1 MGMLKNYGT
10 YFRINSSDKMKNRF
24 LLFVLL
30 VFSNTIAQQL
40 TCSAFVISDEN
51 ILLAKNLD
59 YELGNGL
66 VLFNPKDKIKKSL
79 YDEGFENIWKSK
91 FNSITFN
98 HFGINQPLGGM
109 NETGLVIEEL
119 STWPTEY
126 PTNGI
131 MNLTEF
137 EWIQYQ
143 LDNYSTVK
151 EVILNIANVAISK
164 FYFSLHYII
173 VDSTGDKAI
182 LEFIKGEAKLYKDE
196 SLPLPIL
203 TNNNYL
209 ELIKYVKLVPKSH
222 HNKLDVNNSQ
232 DRFLKIRQLLKNG
245 INEDNFEGC
254 LTAMEVL
261 DSVKVPDT
269 QWSIVYDVVNKNI
282 YFKTKLNEDLQVL
295 SFSKS
300 DLLND
305 TYYYLSLNSS
315 IQNEFIKFTTSS
327 NSEYLNK
334 LEKDII
340 NYNGNK
346 KSELVNKIN
355 LYLK

>member
-1 MGMLKNYGT
+1 MNEKCIL
-10 YFRINSSDKMKNRF
+10 ILIVF
-24 LLFVLL
+24 LIQH
-30 VFSNTIAQQL
+30 SIDGQQL
-40 TCSAFVISDEN
+40 NCSAFVIGEEN
-51 ILLAKNLD
+51 IHLAKNFD
-59 YELGNGL
+59 YELGSGL
-66 VLFNPKDKIKKSL
+66 VIFNPKGKIKKSI
-79 YDEGFENIWKSK
+79 YDEGFEKIWKSK

-109 NETGLVIEEL
+109 NEAGLVIEEL

-182 LEFIKGEAKLYKDE
+182 LEFINGKAKVYKDE
-196 SLPLPIL
+196 SLPIPVI

-209 ELIKYVKLVPKSH
+209 ELIKYIKLVPKSH
-222 HNKLDVNNSQ
+222 YNKLDVNNSQ
-232 DRFLKIRQLLKNG
+232 DRFLKIGQLLENSFVENSEKHL
-245 INEDNFEGC
+245 F
-254 LTAMEVL
+254 AMDIL
-261 DSVKVPDT
+261 DSARVHDT
-269 QWSIVYDVVNKNI
+269 QWSIVYDVIDKSI
-282 YFKTKLNEDLQVL
+282 YYKTKLNDNIQLL

-300 DLLND
+300 NLLND
-305 TYYYLSLNSS
+305 TYYYLSINFQ
-315 IQNEFIKFTTSS
+315 IKNEFEKFTTSG
-327 NSEYLNK
+327 NLEYLNNLK
-334 LEKDII
+334 KDVM
-340 NYNGNK
+340 NQQGDTD
-346 KSELVNKIN
+346 SELINKIE